1 MEEEDD
7 GRGKSGWDR
16 IVQGER
22 RELDVRKDRA
32 REDAG
37 ICKAVFGELA
47 GNVDQQN
54 SKMLGFIEDNA
65 MRRPLGI
72 WRLS

>member
-1 MEEEDD
+1 MMVEGNPAGTELYEE
-7 GRGKSGWDR
+7 RG
-16 IVQGER
+16 

-37 ICKAVFGELA
+37 ICKAIFGELS

-65 MRRPLGI
+65 MRRPLGV